1 MGNSV
6 WDVAKIATN
15 LKLANASLL
24 AWPMLLSQRKGPNL
38 LTLLK
43 ADDPK
48 LAAFKPIASTTPGN
62 TAFRTKYCCLPTE
75 AEKAKLPPAPAGAS
89 GGSRGGRGGAADA
102 ARGAEATKAT
112 GALAGRFFAS
122 WRE

>member
-89 GGSRGGRGGAADA
+89 GGSRGGRGGRSRRG
-102 ARGAEATKAT
+102 ARGGGGQGDRGT
-112 GALAGRFFAS
+112 GRAIFCQLA
-122 WRE
+122 

>member
-24 AWPMLLSQRKGPNL
+24 TWPMLLSQRKGPNL

-89 GGSRGGRGGAADA
+89 GGSRGGRGGRSRRG
-102 ARGAEATKAT
+102 ARGGGDQGDRGT
-112 GALAGRFFAS
+112 GRAIFCQLA
-122 WRE
+122 

>member
-24 AWPMLLSQRKGPNL
+24 TWPMLLSQRKGPNL

-43 ADDPK
+43 ARQPQAGGLQADCQHHPGQHR
-48 LAAFKPIASTTPGN
+48 LPYQVLLSTH
-62 TAFRTKYCCLPTE
+62 
-75 AEKAKLPPAPAGAS
+75 
-89 GGSRGGRGGAADA
+89 RG
-102 ARGAEATKAT
+102 
-112 GALAGRFFAS
+112 
-122 WRE
+122 

>member
-89 GGSRGGRGGAADA
+89 GGSRGGRGGRSRRG
-102 ARGAEATKAT
+102 ARGGGDQGDRGT
-112 GALAGRFFAS
+112 GRAIFCQLA
-122 WRE
+122 